1 MVLRYLCVVCVTT
14 GSHVC
19 TSVNTLV
26 HVVCVLMKHTHTHT
40 HTHTH
45 SFNASASVVCGRWR
59 RFTCACLSIA
69 ETRLVCVRASATHTL
84 NKGTEMLHNVQWL
97 TRSRMSAH
105 HTALSMPTPPITKT
119 RSPWTTADMRQH
131 GLGSDGP
138 LCQVCVPPSNT

>member
-1 MVLRYLCVVCVTT
+1 MVLRHLCVVCVTT

-40 HTHTH
+40 PTHAHTHTH
-45 SFNASASVVCGRWR
+45 THTH
-59 RFTCACLSIA
+59 TCARVCSSV
-69 ETRLVCVRASATHTL
+69 VCVRASATHML
-84 NKGTEMLHNVQWL
+84 NKGTEMLHNAQWL

-105 HTALSMPTPPITKT
+105 HTALSMPLPPITKT
-119 RSPWTTADMRQH
+119 RSPWTTADMSTH